1 MNVFELRDQLITD
14 YSSFIT
20 SFIKIRDER
29 TADYVNEELQAGV
42 LWPEPLVQLNP
53 CFEPGEQIEELV
65 NQGILQEECADIFK
79 IKSESGDESRSF
91 RLHRHQ
97 SLSVERAYAGSI
109 HASLVSLV
117 SCD

>member
-20 SFIKIRDER
+20 SFIKIRDSR
-29 TADYVNEELQAGV
+29 MADYVGSELQAGV

-53 CFEPGEQIEELV
+53 CFEAGDETEELIE
-65 NQGILQEECADIFK
+65 QKILHEECADVFK
-79 IKSESGDESRSF
+79 IKSESGEESKSF

-97 SLSVERAYAGSI
+97 SECQLNWYYECLPVGKAW
-109 HASLVSLV
+109 V
-117 SCD
+117 DP